1 MLEYCPDSV
10 RPDLEKSP
18 VLQFEDAAKKSKPYV
33 VLVASKAPPA
43 EKADK
48 SDKSDKPNKVD
59 KK

>member
-1 MLEYCPDSV
+1 MLEYCPESV
-10 RPDLEKSP
+10 RTDLEKSP
-18 VLQFEDAAKKSKPYV
+18 VLQYEDAAKKSKPYV

-48 SDKSDKPNKVD
+48 SDKPNKAD